1 MMSFMFLAL
10 SPSPDF
16 FYTNIEDD
24 TDRTQIIPP
33 SARSLVVQ
41 VPVQPVSSYVDAA
54 TSPMTLS
61 TTTGSKTSSMNS
73 QSRVPSPVPDLL
85 PNFRPIWRKQERRYR
100 EYDPLRYERTK
111 VFTLPVSETI
121 QVSKT
126 SADAFTLPREPTQIT
141 QKHVDFS
148 ELEESRFSPGT
159 KSPEKLS
166 RLSRY
171 SRDSKDSYTPKLSNT
186 PTRLK
191 DRLEKLEKL
200 RDLTP
205 VRSRLRHLDSN
216 VSHNSDSILMDSP
229 LFKSSRTNS
238 LTNQS
243 KKQGN
248 SLEVE
253 EERQYKHHV
262 PKQMPRKYEKYKQ
275 ADSNFAVSSTVG
287 ILWLIQ
293 SLLVRRY
300 SRTEWERINQGR
312 RIYFLIFAQSN
323 DYSRLNTL

>member
-1 MMSFMFLAL
+1 MISFLFLAL

-16 FYTNIEDD
+16 FYPNNEDEM
-24 TDRTQIIPP
+24 DRTQIIPP

-85 PNFRPIWRKQERRYR
+85 PNFRPVWRKQDRRYR

-126 SADAFTLPREPTQIT
+126 SVDAFTLPREPTQIT

-216 VSHNSDSILMDSP
+216 FSHNSDSILMDSP

-248 SLEVE
+248 SLELE
-253 EERQYKHHV
+253 DERQYKHHV
-262 PKQMPRKYEKYKQ
+262 PKQMPRKYEKHKL
-275 ADSNFAVSSTVG
+275 ADSNFAVSSTIS
-287 ILWLIQ
+287 IL
-293 SLLVRRY
+293 
-300 SRTEWERINQGR
+300 
-312 RIYFLIFAQSN
+312 
-323 DYSRLNTL
+323 